1 MQEISEFPV
10 YNPYNYLYFIT
21 IFLLEIRLATEVCEI
36 ALYRK
41 LATIHYHAQQ

>member
-21 IFLLEIRLATEVCEI
+21 ILLLEIRPATEVCEI
-36 ALYRK
+36 AMY
-41 LATIHYHAQQ
+41 